1 VTESF
6 RERMLRI
13 VNDDLEAVHYEM
25 KELDRLYIEKQKQVR
40 QLKKAKRELE
50 AMEGSGETSAISI

>member
-1 VTESF
+1 MERSF

-13 VNDDLEAVHYEM
+13 VNEDLEAVHYEM
-25 KELDRLYIEKQKQVR
+25 KELDRLYIEKQKQSR

-50 AMEGSGETSAISI
+50 SMEGSGETSAVSM